1 MAGPLIVQLGDCTV
15 ACSYMLPHQR
25 GENLLQQRLSEA
37 YGDAKDCDGM
47 NSRSET
53 LFLTVSDLS
62 GYEVRQF
69 QMIVTFLR

>member
-1 MAGPLIVQLGDCTV
+1 MPAETV
-15 ACSYMLPHQR
+15 DLVLHSFLETFHDKK
-25 GENLLQQRLSEA
+25 GNNSGSEA
-37 YGDAKDCDGM
+37 YGNTKDCDGM